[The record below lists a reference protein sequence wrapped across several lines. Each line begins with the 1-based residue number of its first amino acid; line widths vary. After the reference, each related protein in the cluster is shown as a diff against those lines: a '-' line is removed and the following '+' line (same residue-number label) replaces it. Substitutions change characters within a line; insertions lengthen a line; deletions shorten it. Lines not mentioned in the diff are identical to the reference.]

1 MNENPYGAP
10 GAPEAG
16 GISGMGRDEALAK
29 VKTPA
34 TFLLITGI
42 LSVIG
47 SLLTLAMPSFLPAI
61 LQSFIE
67 QMAQDPNFGPEQQE
81 QFDQLIQTT
90 SGVSMYISGVIGLIG
105 GVIICLGAMKMKSL
119 QSFGLA
125 MAGCICAIVPYF
137 SACCGCIFPIAI
149 GIWGIVVIVNQD
161 VKQHFS

>member
-10 GAPEAG
+10 GVPEST
-16 GISGMGRDEALAK
+16 GITREQALAK
-29 VKTPA
+29 VKTPG

-42 LSVIG
+42 FSVLG
-47 SLLTLAMPSFLPAI
+47 SVMTLAMPSFLPAI
-61 LQSFIE
+61 LQSFTE
-67 QMAQDPNFGPEQQE
+67 EMAKDPNFGAEQQE
-81 QFDQLIQTT
+81 QFDQLMQMTGGI
-90 SGVSMYISGVIGLIG
+90 SMYISGIIGLIG

-119 QSFGLA
+119 QSFGMA
-125 MAGCICAIVPYF
+125 MAGCICAIVPYL